1 MGLNKRKK
9 PNESSL
15 SSSENECSDNETE
28 NYLLPQTIQTFPRFI
43 IKEASDENS
52 NITSLSPFVI
62 QKVLQSLAGEPN
74 SIKKLTRSNQLPI
87 EVSRKAHAENL
98 LRTQTFLII

>member
-28 NYLLPQTIQTFPRFI
+28 NYLLPQTAQIFPRFI
-43 IKEASDENS
+43 IEASDENS

-62 QKVLQSLAGEPN
+62 QKVLQSLAGEPK
-74 SIKKLTRSNQLPI
+74 SIKKLTRSNQLLI

-98 LRTQTFLII
+98 L

>member
-28 NYLLPQTIQTFPRFI
+28 SYVLPQTTQTFPRFI
-43 IKEASDENS
+43 IMEASDENS

-62 QKVLQSLAGEPN
+62 QKVLQSLAGEPK
-74 SIKKLTRSNQLPI
+74 SIKKLTR
-87 EVSRKAHAENL
+87 
-98 LRTQTFLII
+98 

>member
-15 SSSENECSDNETE
+15 SSTEHECSDNETE
-28 NYLLPQTIQTFPRFI
+28 NYLLPQTTQTFPRFI
-43 IKEASDENS
+43 TIEASDENS

-62 QKVLQSLAGEPN
+62 QKVLGVVGWCEGAG
-74 SIKKLTRSNQLPI
+74 
-87 EVSRKAHAENL
+87 
-98 LRTQTFLII
+98 

>member
-28 NYLLPQTIQTFPRFI
+28 NYLLPQTTQSFPRFI
-43 IKEASDENS
+43 IIEASDENG

-62 QKVLQSLAGEPN
+62 QKVLQSLAGEPK
-74 SIKKLTRSNQLPI
+74 SIKK
-87 EVSRKAHAENL
+87 
-98 LRTQTFLII
+98 

>member
-1 MGLNKRKK
+1 MKAFQFNHGIKQKKK

-28 NYLLPQTIQTFPRFI
+28 NYLLPQTTQTIMRFI

-74 SIKKLTRSNQLPI
+74 STKK
-87 EVSRKAHAENL
+87 
-98 LRTQTFLII
+98 